1 MPYQLPDGNVIA
13 SPRKGRSFILG
24 GTRHPEENLLSKS
37 FREEWLISVVPMPRP
52 KPMLEDD
59 IADAELRKAQM
70 LRLQRLQ
77 QATID
82 QFEMILALFTAGRD
96 KGLWAAADFPLHLR
110 EAVLEWRGLIDDF
123 KANSN

>member
-13 SPRKGRSFILG
+13 APRKGRSFVLG
-24 GTRHPEENLLSKS
+24 GIRHPEENLLSPA
-37 FREEWLISVVPMPRP
+37 FRDEWMIDVVPMPRP
-52 KPMLEDD
+52 KPMSE
-59 IADAELRKAQM
+59 ADMAEADLRKAQM

-96 KGLWAAADFPLHLR
+96 KGLWAATDFPLHLR
-110 EAVLEWRGLIDDF
+110 EAVLEWRELIDGF